1 MKKNQFLLIIQEKVL
16 NVIKMENI
24 SEILSMEK
32 DMVKEFFNGKT
43 KQDMLVILLKT
54 EDKVKV
60 FFIINKVLEL
70 KVNLNSLK

>member
-1 MKKNQFLLIIQEKVL
+1 
-16 NVIKMENI
+16 MENI
-24 SEILSMEK
+24 SEILLMEK
-32 DMVKEFFNGKT
+32 DMAKEFFNGKI

>member
-70 KVNLNSLK
+70 KVNLNSPK